1 MYLLGMVTNWY
12 TRSDH
17 QDYVKCICL
26 LPIVSGKSGVGN
38 KCNID
43 NIRLITNILSVTTDI
58 ETQTRDIGTN
68 LNTFYWKSI
77 DFCKTY
83 SILHG
88 FVLKCKEYHEYAVQE
103 ISVENFS
110 VFFYYPKYLA
120 LNSKVKNWT
129 ISLSLFTIFGKDL
142 NKKKTKT
149 LCVNWMKMIM

>member
-26 LPIVSGKSGVGN
+26 LPIVSGKSSVGN

-83 SILHG
+83 STYTLICFEL
-88 FVLKCKEYHEYAVQE
+88 VKNIMNMQCMQE
-103 ISVENFS
+103 ISVKIFLFFS
-110 VFFYYPKYLA
+110 
-120 LNSKVKNWT
+120 
-129 ISLSLFTIFGKDL
+129 TIFCIWPWIQKSKFG
-142 NKKKTKT
+142 
-149 LCVNWMKMIM
+149 